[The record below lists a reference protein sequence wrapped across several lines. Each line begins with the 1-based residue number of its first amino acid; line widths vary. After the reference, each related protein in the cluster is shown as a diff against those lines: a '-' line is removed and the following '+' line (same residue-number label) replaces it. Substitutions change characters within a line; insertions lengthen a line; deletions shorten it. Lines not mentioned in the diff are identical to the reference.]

1 MTSENDLNERAV
13 NGPAICVVEVYD
25 HEALRHRYS
34 EATKPATR
42 KIERRVWADSG
53 PSSWTAC
60 GRLRTFD
67 TLAQI
72 VDNRIQRLSRADV
85 TLRTPC
91 IAVDTVTDQDDA
103 KKT

>member
-1 MTSENDLNERAV
+1 MAFAF
-13 NGPAICVVEVYD
+13 G
-25 HEALRHRYS
+25 ALRHRYS
-34 EATKPATR
+34 EATKSATR
-42 KIERRVWADSG
+42 KIERRVWADSR

-60 GRLRTFD
+60 GQLRTFD

-72 VDNRIQRLSRADV
+72 IDNRMQLLSRADV

-103 KKT
+103 KET